1 MADSTKKKVED
12 VLKDILLI
20 TFTNAGAAEMKTRVA
35 GKLLAE
41 GYTVSADDIQAMTFN
56 TFAYNIVK
64 EFYADCGFS
73 REPRVIDNVR
83 ENRIIARLL
92 NGTEVSGL
100 NYKSFEMDEKNC
112 KGALAVAKATF
123 ATIKKEQVDL
133 DASGA
138 AMELQNL
145 LGYNNGKGANVYQ
158 FMSDQSIDELIDLYL
173 EYDKLLKSENLIT
186 FADQEPMALHCLS
199 IYPDYLEKLGYRHI
213 IVDEFQDSNDI
224 QLEMIRRLCA
234 TKCFKSLMV
243 VGDDSQS
250 IFGFRGTTP
259 ENMLYFKKKTG
270 FPVQDLYMVENYRS
284 TKEILALANSINALN
299 KNKVDKDLVS
309 AKADS
314 GKVPV
319 VRGFYSPK
327 EEYKWIAEQMKRMI
341 DSGKYEPEE
350 IAFIAGTKQEL
361 INLSGMLSEAGVPWV
376 MMNPML
382 LLENSRV
389 KAALALANAFY
400 EPESTGLYLS
410 YLSAKYDGEL
420 FSRTDEEIE
429 EEIKEMRTEFMNMD
443 MLEFHLQQK
452 KFHEYLEAIQG
463 TDEIYAYFLDL
474 LYANE
479 DFPSE
484 LQYTQDFQH
493 YGKKEECKM
502 EQSYK
507 GVVLTTAH
515 SSKGLEWRVVFNSLT
530 KYDAQYLHRGHRSD
544 DAVEEKRRLLFVSLT
559 RAREELYVTGQ
570 YVAYGSR
577 EDRTYNQFLKEVFD
591 ILDPSGKSY
600 IPVDPMEAVREEERR
615 EKARQKQRE
624 RYMAKK
630 AGQIAAQIEKDDK
643 LAKAA
648 KARGDKS
655 RPMTA
660 AEKKDYEKLVKNA
673 SQVTLDLTS

>member
-1 MADSTKKKVED
+1 MKIEE
-12 VLKDILLI
+12 VLKNILLI
-20 TFTNAGAAEMKTRVA
+20 TFTNAGAAEMKERVA
-35 GKLLAE
+35 GKLMAE
-41 GYTVSADDIQAMTFN
+41 GFTVSADDIQAMTFN

-64 EFYADCGFS
+64 EFFTDCGFRRS
-73 REPRVIDNVR
+73 PRVIDNVR
-83 ENRIIARLL
+83 ENRIIAGLL
-92 NGTEVSGL
+92 NKTEISGL
-100 NYKSFEMDEKNC
+100 NYKNFETDEVNC
-112 KGALAVAKATF
+112 KGALAAAKATF

-133 DASGA
+133 TAPGVTDTLR
-138 AMELQNL
+138 EL
-145 LGYNNGKGANVYQ
+145 LGFHNGKGANVYQ
-158 FMSDQSIDELIDLYL
+158 YMSDQSIDELVDLYL
-173 EYDKLLKSENLIT
+173 EYDKLLKEENLIT
-186 FADQEPMALHCLS
+186 FADQEPMALKCLDL
-199 IYPDYLEKLGYRHI
+199 YPDYLESLGYSHI

-259 ENMLYFKKKTG
+259 ENMLYFKEKTG
-270 FPVQDLYMVENYRS
+270 FPVQELYMVENYRS
-284 TKEILALANSINALN
+284 TKEILGLANSINGLN
-299 KNKVDKDLVS
+299 KNKVDKDLIS
-309 AKADS
+309 AKSDIT

-327 EEYKWIAEQMKRMI
+327 DEYKWIAEQIKRML
-341 DSGKYEPEE
+341 DSGEYEPED

-361 INLSGMLSEAGVPWV
+361 INLSGQLSEVGIPWV

-420 FSRTDEEIE
+420 FNLFTDEEIE
-429 EEIKEMRTEFMNMD
+429 TEIKEMRAEFMNMD
-443 MLEFHLQQK
+443 MLEFNFQQK
-452 KFHEYLEAIQG
+452 KFHDYLEAIKG

-515 SSKGLEWRVVFNSLT
+515 SSKGLEWRVVFNSLS
-530 KYDAQYLHRGHRSD
+530 KYDSKILHRGHRSD

-570 YVAYGSR
+570 YVAYGSK

-591 ILDPSGKSY
+591 VLDPSGKSY

-624 RYMAKK
+624 RYMARK
-630 AGQIAAQIEKDDK
+630 AGKVAAEIEADDK
-643 LAKAA
+643 KAKAA

-655 RPMTA
+655 RTMTA
-660 AEKKDYEKLVKNA
+660 EEKKVYNDLTKNA
-673 SQVTLDLTS
+673 KQITLADVVGQ